1 MAVCDGFVGNLM
13 LKFVEGVAEGFLKTI
28 GAEVES
34 ETLDTQTRQTLH
46 KVLDRV
52 RARHDYS
59 EYGGAPLLG
68 ADGVSIICHGRSNDR
83 AICNAIRVARKYLSM
98 GLNEAIAERFG
109 AGSG

>member
-1 MAVCDGFVGNLM
+1 MALLSVGSEEGKGSRQVREAYPIFKESGLNFVGNVEGRQLFDGVCDVAVCDGFVGNLM

-52 RARHDYS
+52 RS
-59 EYGGAPLLG
+59 F
-68 ADGVSIICHGRSNDR
+68 
-83 AICNAIRVARKYLSM
+83 RKLQSM
-98 GLNEAIAERFG
+98 T
-109 AGSG
+109 